1 MILKAMSFNLNAKL
15 EASGIYLPLT
25 TADMAVLTA
34 AVPEGEQIY
43 LTLAWDMAKE
53 YVLATNNK
61 GTIILTR
68 GVDSNAR
75 AFPKGSCLYFE
86 NSIPVTKWLICNY
99 ECCSGDCPVTPVAS
113 AGNVLPVGKVGDPWS
128 GSFVFRGDLPMV
140 FGVTGMPSWMK
151 ASYKGNYM
159 TLSGT
164 PTASG
169 TFTISVAASN
179 NRGDSIAVASGT
191 LTVTAS

>member
-1 MILKAMSFNLNAKL
+1 MSFNLNAKL
-15 EASGIYLPLT
+15 EADSIYLPLT
-25 TADMAVLTA
+25 TNDMAALTT

-53 YVLATNNK
+53 YVLANNTA

-68 GVDSNAR
+68 GIDSEAR

-99 ECCSGDCPVTPVAS
+99 ECCAGDCPVTPVS
-113 AGNVLPVGKVGDPWS
+113 AAGKVLPTGTVGNAWS
-128 GSFVFRGDLPMV
+128 GSFVFSGDLPMT
-140 FGVTGMPSWMK
+140 FGVTGMPDWMS
-151 ASYKGNYM
+151 ATYSGNYVQL
-159 TLSGT
+159 TGT

-169 TFTISVAASN
+169 TFTISVAATN
-179 NRGDSIAVASGT
+179 NSGESIVVDSGS
-191 LTVTAS
+191 LTITAS

>member
-25 TADMAVLTA
+25 AADMAVLTA

-68 GVDSNAR
+68 GVDSDAR
-75 AFPKGSCLYFE
+75 AFPKGS
-86 NSIPVTKWLICNY
+86 
-99 ECCSGDCPVTPVAS
+99 
-113 AGNVLPVGKVGDPWS
+113 
-128 GSFVFRGDLPMV
+128 
-140 FGVTGMPSWMK
+140 
-151 ASYKGNYM
+151 
-159 TLSGT
+159 
-164 PTASG
+164 
-169 TFTISVAASN
+169 
-179 NRGDSIAVASGT
+179 
-191 LTVTAS
+191 